1 MVTCPLCRGPV
12 YSRYRSGERSVLE
25 CSGADCRLRF
35 LHPQPTPQELRDLY
49 RTMYYEPGLLSE
61 AVYAGTPD
69 QVADGLIKTLLARCG
84 PIRDRQVLDFGAGS
98 GLFAS
103 ALRALGATVVCV
115 EPDPEAR
122 QQLATRGL
130 PAYSTLE
137 ALRADL
143 PAVRFDVVTAIEVV
157 EHLEDPLRHL
167 RAVRERLTPGGILF
181 LTTPNFDSL
190 RARLQRSRWAQY
202 CNPTHLFFFTQQSLE
217 RVVLAA
223 GFSSAERLRSHVVYP
238 SHGLLRRGFQR
249 GLQFARLDGDLVVLG
264 SAPPIPDHLPSG
276 AERAAR

>member
-137 ALRADL
+137 AL
-143 PAVRFDVVTAIEVV
+143 
-157 EHLEDPLRHL
+157 PLRHL